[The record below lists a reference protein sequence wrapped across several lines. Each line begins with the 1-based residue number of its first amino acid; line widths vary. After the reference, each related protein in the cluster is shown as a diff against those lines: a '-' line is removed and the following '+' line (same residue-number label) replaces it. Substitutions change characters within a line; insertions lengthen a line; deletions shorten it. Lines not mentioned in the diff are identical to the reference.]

1 MKLLRISI
9 IIILSYIAISLSIT
23 RIIIADANRYTTE
36 LENLLEE
43 NYKVKIDIE
52 SISGN
57 WKGVYPSIKVNINN
71 DRIYKGIKLPKT
83 VVLDF
88 NIYKSIFLFKPIIN
102 SLYAKNI
109 YYKSSYNKLISV
121 I

>member
-57 WKGVYPSIKVNINN
+57 WKGIYPSIKVNINN

-109 YYKSSYNKLISV
+109 
-121 I
+121 